1 MADDPQQ
8 QRKRKRL
15 LVASIGVATVS
26 FLSLQTGCEDAE
38 PVTSG
43 NLLPVPVGS
52 VKDPALAG
60 DAATDA
66 AMDALVTSGNL
77 VAPPVVQPK
86 DAAADALIVSG
97 NLVAP
102 PARDAAAEAADG
114 ATDAATDG
122 AAKDA
127 AQSDAKIVIPPSGNL
142 MPVPPLGPR

>member
-1 MADDPQQ
+1 MSDDPQQ

-26 FLSLQTGCEDAE
+26 FMSLQTGCEDEEQISSVA
-38 PVTSG
+38 
-43 NLLPVPVGS
+43 NLVAPPIDTFH
-52 VKDPALAG
+52 DPSLAR
-60 DAATDA
+60 DA

-86 DAAADALIVSG
+86 DAAADALVVSG

-102 PARDAAAEAADG
+102 PARDAAADAADS
-114 ATDAATDG
+114 ATDAAADG

-127 AQSDAKIVIPPSGNL
+127 AADAKIVIPPSGNL